1 MKQHTINNPVVING
15 VGLHSGNKVSIEIAP
30 AAVDSGITFIYNKQK
45 IKADYLNATCAER
58 KTIIGNSNEK
68 INTIEHLMAAFY
80 ATSITNANIKIDS
93 DEPPTLDGSSLQFIK
108 SIEKVGTKAQ
118 SKDLHPIVI
127 DRKVE
132 YEIPSKDISLI
143 GLPFDGFKLTYI
155 IDYPTCDT
163 IGSDIFSIDF
173 SDFNLLKDKFIN
185 EIAPA
190 RTFCLASEL
199 VYLNKKGLAKGAS
212 LDNGVAYIDN
222 NLSDDVKKEI
232 CSIYDIDM
240 GAFKNKI
247 INNFELN
254 FPNEAIRHK
263 ILDLIGDLYLL
274 GRPIKGHIIAKGT
287 GHASN
292 VEFVKKI
299 AKEFKVGHNLKKYKY
314 DISDI
319 LKILHHRYPFLLIDE
334 ITELVPDKTVK
345 AVKNVTF
352 NEPYFQGH
360 FPGKPIM
367 PGVLII
373 EAMAQ
378 SGGFLLLHTVGDPTK
393 KLVIFSRINSA
404 KFKKMIYPGD
414 RVHFEID
421 LVSYKMNTCKLSGRA
436 IVKNRVVAE
445 SEFMA
450 TVMDKEF

>member
-1 MKQHTINNPVVING
+1 MNQRTINKKICIKG
-15 VGLHSGNKVSIEIAP
+15 IGLHSGNEVTLQIQP
-30 AAVDSGITFIYNKQK
+30 AKIDSGITFIYNKQ
-45 IKADYLNATCAER
+45 IIEANYLNATCSER
-58 KTIIGNSNEK
+58 KTIISNSKEE
-68 INTIEHLMAAFY
+68 INTIEHLMAALY
-80 ATSITNANIKIDS
+80 ATSVTNAIINVDA
-93 DEPPTLDGSSLQFIK
+93 DEPPTLDGSS
-108 SIEKVGTKAQ
+108 IEFVKEIQRVGTKNQ
-118 SKDLHPIVI
+118 SKTLIPIVI

-132 YEIPSKDISLI
+132 YDVPSKDISIL
-143 GLPFDGFKLTYI
+143 GVPFDGFKITYI
-155 IDYPTCDT
+155 IDYPNCDS
-163 IGSDIFSIDF
+163 IGNEIFSIDLSE
-173 SDFNLLKDKFIN
+173 SDEVNEKFCN
-185 EIAPA
+185 EIASA

-199 VYLNKKGLAKGAS
+199 MYLNRKGLAKGAS
-212 LDNGVAYIDN
+212 LDNGVVYIDN
-222 NLSDDVKKEI
+222 KIDDCMKSDI
-232 CSIYDIDM
+232 CSIYDIDID
-240 GAFKNKI
+240 AFEKKI

-254 FPNEAIRHK
+254 FTNEAIRHK

-274 GRPIKGHIIAKGT
+274 GRPIQGHIIARGT
-287 GHASN
+287 GHSSN
-292 VEFVKKI
+292 VEFIKKI
-299 AKEFKVGHNLKKYKY
+299 AKEFKVGHSLKKYKY

-334 ITELVPDKTVK
+334 ITELIPDKSVK
-345 AVKNVTF
+345 AIKNVTF

-393 KLVIFSRINSA
+393 KLVIFSRINFA
-404 KFKKMIYPGD
+404 KFKKMVYPGD
-414 RVHFEID
+414 VVHFEID

-436 IVKNRVVAE
+436 IVKGEVVAE